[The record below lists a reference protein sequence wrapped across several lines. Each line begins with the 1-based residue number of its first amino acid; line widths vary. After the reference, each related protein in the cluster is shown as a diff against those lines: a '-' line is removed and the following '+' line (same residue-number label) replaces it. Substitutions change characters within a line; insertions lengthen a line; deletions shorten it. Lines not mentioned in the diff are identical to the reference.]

1 VSWIVWSK
9 NKEGKISTKRALS
22 SVILVAGVVM
32 LAMRFGTT
40 YAAPTAKTPGPPDE
54 AGPTQPAGVTSEGIA
69 VQAPPLANFINIWV
83 DDVDNR
89 KPAVA
94 YNSKHDEY
102 LVVWAN
108 DRGATKDIYAQRV
121 TGDGTLKS
129 WFTVVSAA
137 GEWYFLPDVAYSPV
151 QDEYLIVYTY
161 QYTTNDFDIYA
172 RRVKWD
178 GADLGLPQ
186 YQQFIIN
193 VDGDKQWVPAV
204 TYNSQHDEYLV
215 VYENWWAGG
224 LRDIDAQRVRASD
237 GQLLGPASGY
247 NVATAPNTV
256 RRLPDVAYN
265 AARDEY
271 LVAYTYQASVTNGDI
286 YGKIATFNFGILSSE
301 KIICADSY
309 NQDSPAVAAGP
320 NEYLVVWEDSALGTS
335 IAARRVSGDGIL
347 QGSPGGFCIA
357 CSGSE
362 IYVEPGIAYGNIY
375 GYLVTWR
382 LTSGSASD
390 DDIYGR
396 FVKPGQDAP
405 SDSQFVIDDNLL
417 SQREPALA
425 CGTHGDCLVVQED
438 NYSVAMP
445 MDYEIRGRF
454 VLAHHVYLPLI
465 LRNSP

>member
-1 VSWIVWSK
+1 LIKGVK
-9 NKEGKISTKRALS
+9 MLAKRALS
-22 SVILVAGVVM
+22 SIILIASAVL
-32 LAMRFGTT
+32 LAMGSSAA
-40 YAAPTAKTPGPPDE
+40 YAAPTAKTPGPPDKT
-54 AGPTQPAGVTSEGIA
+54 GLTHPADATVEGMA
-69 VQAPPLANFINIWV
+69 MQASPPFLPFLIWG

-108 DRGATKDIYAQRV
+108 DRGAMRDIYARRV

-129 WFTVVSAA
+129 WFCVASAA

-161 QYTTNDFDIYA
+161 QYTTDDFDIHA
-172 RRVKWD
+172 RRVKWN

-186 YQQFIIN
+186 YQEFAIN
-193 VDGDKQWVPAV
+193 NDSDKQWVPSV

-237 GQLLGPASGY
+237 GVLLGPGSGY
-247 NVATAPNTV
+247 NVATAPNTI

-271 LVAYTYQASVTNGDI
+271 LIAYTYQYPSDGDI
-286 YGKIATFNFGILSSE
+286 WGKIASFNFGALSSE
-301 KIICADSY
+301 IYIATNTNDQDAVSLAAGPDEYLAVWNDDGGNTIYGRRVTGTGAKGSY
-309 NQDSPAVAAGP
+309 IPLANYPGQTHVEPAVA
-320 NEYLVVWEDSALGTS
+320 Y
-335 IAARRVSGDGIL
+335 GD
-347 QGSPGGFCIA
+347 
-357 CSGSE
+357 
-362 IYVEPGIAYGNIY
+362 VY

-382 LTSGSASD
+382 YASSGVSGD
-390 DDIYGR
+390 GVYGL

-405 SDSQFVIDDNLL
+405 WDSQFAIDDSTE
-417 SQREPALA
+417 SQRSPAPA
-425 CGTHGDCLVVQED
+425 CGNSGDCLVVEED
-438 NYSVAMP
+438 NWGGWP
-445 MDYEIRGRF
+445 GPDYEIVGRF
-454 VLAHHVYLPLI
+454 LLARHVYLPLV